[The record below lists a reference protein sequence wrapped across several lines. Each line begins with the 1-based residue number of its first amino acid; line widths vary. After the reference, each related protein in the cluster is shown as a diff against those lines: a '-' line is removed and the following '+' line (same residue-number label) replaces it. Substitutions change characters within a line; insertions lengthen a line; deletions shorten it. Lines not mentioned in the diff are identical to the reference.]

1 MREASIIKKRRYI
14 EATYQVILKEGV
26 KGIKIRTLAE
36 MIGCNSAVLY
46 KYFDNVD
53 HLITL
58 ASIRFLKNYMKIFQ
72 EMNEMKNR
80 NPIRFSEKMWKVL
93 IEESF
98 KYPDIYYILFFGE
111 HSAQMGES
119 IYEYFQ
125 LFNEEIFEMD
135 GYTVSIL
142 YNGNLE
148 ERELILLRTAAH
160 KKMIS
165 LDDAEILSK
174 VETMIYQGYLL
185 KCIHGKMPV
194 EKASEECYQ
203 LILSVMDKYVSR
215 LK

>member
-1 MREASIIKKRRYI
+1 
-14 EATYQVILKEGV
+14 
-26 KGIKIRTLAE
+26 
-36 MIGCNSAVLY
+36 
-46 KYFDNVD
+46 
-53 HLITL
+53 
-58 ASIRFLKNYMKIFQ
+58 
-72 EMNEMKNR
+72 
-80 NPIRFSEKMWKVL
+80 
-93 IEESF
+93 
-98 KYPDIYYILFFGE
+98 
-111 HSAQMGES
+111 
-119 IYEYFQ
+119 
-125 LFNEEIFEMD
+125 MD

-185 KCIHGKMPV
+185 KCIHEKMPA

-215 LK
+215 PK